1 MATNTLLTDTR
12 TGTFAAG
19 EEALYEVSFDAHLAD
34 GQHAVTLAV
43 SHQDVHRIADWRE
56 DVLTLAVRAP
66 RFSGG
71 LVDLPLEVHVE
82 RVGASGFAPR

>member
-1 MATNTLLTDTR
+1 M
-12 TGTFAAG
+12 
-19 EEALYEVSFDAHLAD
+19 SFDSYLAD
-34 GQHAVTLAV
+34 GRHAITLAV

-71 LVDLPLEVHVE
+71 LVDLPHEVQVE
-82 RVGASGFAPR
+82 RIATSGLAPR